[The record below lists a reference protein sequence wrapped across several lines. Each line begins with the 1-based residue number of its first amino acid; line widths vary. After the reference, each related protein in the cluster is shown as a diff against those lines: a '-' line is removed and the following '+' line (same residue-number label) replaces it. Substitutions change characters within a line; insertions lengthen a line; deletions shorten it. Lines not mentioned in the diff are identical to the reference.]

1 VSSCLRPCL
10 IGDSGATLDAGM
22 RPANKRSKRKI
33 IRALEREVT
42 QRTGWS
48 PNFLE
53 QLAKVDREVADAA
66 DEALLTI
73 RAARRSKTPQRP

>member
-1 VSSCLRPCL
+1 
-10 IGDSGATLDAGM
+10 M

-33 IRALEREVT
+33 VRALEREVT
-42 QRTGWS
+42 QCSDWS
-48 PNFLE
+48 PNFFE
-53 QLAKVDREVADAA
+53 RLAQADREVAEAA